1 MVSGFNWKYITHLI
15 LYWQRIRILQFVD
28 AIDHG
33 LYVWPGRGVVDLPL
47 FLVYGYRIN
56 KVEIIRSLEGEVG
69 S

>member
-28 AIDHG
+28 AIDNG
-33 LYVWPGRGVVDLPL
+33 LYFWPGRGVVDLPL
-47 FLVYGYRIN
+47 FMAYEYRIN
-56 KVEIIRSLEGEVG
+56 KVDIIRPLEGEVG